1 VASGLES
8 RAAVE
13 HVEAQATV
21 VKRSGSSDAD
31 LALLL
36 LLVVGL
42 NPAYLAHRI
51 VPIHDT
57 FYNFANFHVFL
68 ERVLLPPRPAH
79 WYP

>member
-1 VASGLES
+1 
-8 RAAVE
+8 VE

-57 FYNFANFHVFL
+57 FYNFANFHVF
-68 ERVLLPPRPAH
+68 
-79 WYP
+79 